1 MFIFFLDV
9 KYEGVAKPYE
19 PAPYK
24 PPHKPG
30 KHKTQF
36 ILKSLLEPNANNF
49 SVHLAPAPYHPEPAY
64 APAPY
69 AN

>member
-30 KHKTQF
+30 KHNS
-36 ILKSLLEPNANNF
+36 I
-49 SVHLAPAPYHPEPAY
+49 
-64 APAPY
+64 
-69 AN
+69 